1 MEILGIPVLVGFL
14 GAALG
19 IGKLLAPF
27 LGSLFGGGAPEFSDL
42 TQNTQDTSNL
52 TTDALR
58 QSQDLRN
65 DFITGSQNLQNID
78 VENARSIGAFDP
90 SSFGGGFDFL
100 KGQQSQFDDVDFGAR
115 GFRSGLDRTLQIAQL
130 AQQLGGMAPSM
141 NLGIDNLL
149 AQSGAQAGG
158 GIGGAVGGA
167 VSMLGS
173 MFGNDG
179 LGNSAPGP
187 GGPILGGDFNTGDVE
202 TKFDTAPPS
211 SVPDLAAMFGGGGTG
226 QALGLGAPQGGGG
239 FDSNI
244 LQQIIAGGGITPLI
258 QALVEGG
265 R

>member
-1 MEILGIPVLVGFL
+1 MDILAIPVLVGFL

-19 IGKLLAPF
+19 IGKLLTPL
-27 LGSLFGGGAPEFSDL
+27 LGGLFGGPQFSDL

-52 TTDALR
+52 TTDALKQSAALR
-58 QSQDLRN
+58 Q
-65 DFITGSQNLQNID
+65 DFITGSQEQQGRD
-78 VENARSIGAFDP
+78 VENARNIGAFDP
-90 SSFGGGFDFL
+90 TSFGPGFDFL
-100 KGQQSQFDDVDFGAR
+100 KGQQSQFDNVDFGAR
-115 GFRSGLDRTLQIAQL
+115 GFGASLDRTLQIL
-130 AQQLGGMAPSM
+130 GMAQQIGGMAPSM
-141 NLGIDNLL
+141 NLGIDQLL

-158 GIGGAVGGA
+158 GIGGAIGNGM
-167 VSMLGS
+167 SMLGS

-187 GGPILGGDFNTGDVE
+187 GGPILGGDFETKPGDVATE
-202 TKFDTAPPS
+202 FDTAPPS

-226 QALGLGAPQGGGG
+226 QALGIGAPQGGGG

-258 QALVEGG
+258 QSLVEGG